1 MASSLERRALNKIP
15 RHIAAIMDGNG
26 RWAKKRGLP
35 RAMGH
40 QEGVRALHEAVDVC
54 DEIGTKYL
62 TVYAF
67 STENWFRPKTEVEL
81 LMKLMAR
88 TTAEERPGLIERNVR
103 VRVIGRT
110 GDLSA
115 ELRDQITGLT
125 DATSRNTGLTLT
137 LAISYGGRTEIL
149 DACRKAVAGGRAPET
164 DFGALLY
171 DASLPD
177 PDLLIR
183 TGGDRRL
190 SNYLLWQMAYAELY
204 FTETLWP
211 DFRRD
216 AMLAAVEDYGQ
227 RQRRFGRVDEE

>member
-1 MASSLERRALNKIP
+1 MNKIP

-35 RAMGH
+35 RALGH
-40 QEGVRALHEAVDVC
+40 QEGVRALHEVVDAC
-54 DEIGTKYL
+54 DEVGVKYF

-67 STENWFRPKTEVEL
+67 STENWYRPKTEVEL

-88 TTAEERPGLIERNVR
+88 TTAEERPGLIERNAR
-103 VRVIGRT
+103 VRVIGRM

-115 ELRDQITGLT
+115 RLRDEVNSLIN
-125 DATSRNTGLTLT
+125 ATSRNTGLTLT

-149 DACRKAVAGGRAPET
+149 DACRRAVAAGKAPET
-164 DFGALLY
+164 EAEFGALLY
-171 DASLPD
+171 DPSLPD

-183 TGGDRRL
+183 TGGDLRM
-190 SNYLLWQMAYAELY
+190 SNYLLWQCAYAELY

-211 DFRRD
+211 DFRKPQL
-216 AMLAAVEDYGQ
+216 LAAIEDYGH
-227 RQRRFGRVDEE
+227 RKRRFGRVEEE